1 MSGNTKKSYQSVNK
15 PKPSIMWCA
24 VGKRNQ
30 GCTEGISLQVFVPL
44 TQSTRFSY
52 KSCILSPGVY
62 GFPGSAIM
70 SLLLQNV

>member
-44 TQSTRFSY
+44 TQSTRFS
-52 KSCILSPGVY
+52 
-62 GFPGSAIM
+62 
-70 SLLLQNV
+70 